1 MFFFAGSPE
10 PLQATH
16 IIGSIIAGFTIKEEA
31 MIFTIEQLSKLF
43 SPAKAWILLLVA
55 SLPVAAAEI
64 QSLSSIRMQAEA
76 FISQHPYESPYAPGF
91 QLGNLDSRLRLKP
104 CPEALAI
111 DFSRRDVIQGNTA
124 LSIRCARK
132 PGWKIHLPVRI
143 DIYDD
148 VLVTAKPLVK
158 GQIIDESS
166 VMHKK
171 TNISRLNNGYFA
183 KDAALAE
190 LQARRNLA
198 RGTVLSSKNLVP
210 RLLVHSGQQ
219 VTLVLEFKGVQIKAS
234 GKALRSASRGERV
247 KVRNNQSRKIVEGI
261 VSGEAMVRVN
271 I

>member
-1 MFFFAGSPE
+1 MF
-10 PLQATH
+10 LT
-16 IIGSIIAGFTIKEEA
+16 KEQ
-31 MIFTIEQLSKLF
+31 ISKLL
-43 SPAKAWILLLVA
+43 SPAKACLLMLTA
-55 SLPVAAAEI
+55 SLPVAAGEI

-76 FISQHPYESPYAPGF
+76 FISQFPYESPYAPGF
-91 QLGNLDSRLRLKP
+91 QLGNLDSRLRLKA

-111 DFSRRDVIQGNTA
+111 DFSRRDMIQGNTA
-124 LSIRCARK
+124 LLIKCARK

-148 VLVTAKPLVK
+148 ALVTTKPLVK

-183 KDAALAE
+183 KNAELAE
-190 LQARRNLA
+190 LQVRRNLS

-219 VTLVLEFKGVQIKAS
+219 VTLVLEFKGIQIKAN
-234 GKALRSASRGERV
+234 GKALRSASLGERV

-261 VSGEAMVRVN
+261 VFGDALVRVSL
-271 I
+271 